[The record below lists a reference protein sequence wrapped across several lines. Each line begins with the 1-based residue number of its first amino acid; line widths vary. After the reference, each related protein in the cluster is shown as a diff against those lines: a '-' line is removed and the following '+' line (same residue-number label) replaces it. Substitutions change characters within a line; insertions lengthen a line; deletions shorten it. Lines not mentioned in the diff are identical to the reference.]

1 MTIAI
6 KYQYR
11 INNELTMQQINKPN
25 YLQIE
30 EIIDSRNPSV
40 LTGLIESPELHRNR
54 LILKQIAGKI

>member
-11 INNELTMQQINKPN
+11 INNELTIQQINKPN

-40 LTGLIESPELHRNR
+40 LTGLIESIPELHLGNR
-54 LILKQIAGKI
+54 LILNK